1 MRSSDAVH
9 GRDHIRPRRIE
20 QAAAHDRDVAI
31 AFDRV
36 SKHYSLSLQKQ
47 ATDFKSMVLH
57 LPRFISGARRP
68 FVALDDVTL
77 SVRRGE
83 SLGIIGPNG
92 SGKST
97 TLRVMAKITPPTSGA
112 VTVNGRVS
120 ALLELGS
127 GFHPRITGR
136 ENAVLNAVL
145 LGLTL
150 HEAREVLP
158 AIIAFSELGDF
169 IDQPM
174 RTYSSGM
181 FFRLGFAVAVHVQPE
196 ILLIDEVLAVGDAEF
211 QKKCM
216 DHIHGLRR
224 GGVTLVLVTHDM
236 MSLPQFC
243 DRGIL
248 IEQGRISD
256 EGTPQQV
263 VHNYLARVERLLSLH
278 ESERERL
285 RMAQAAR

>member
-1 MRSSDAVH
+1 MRSELPADT
-9 GRDHIRPRRIE
+9 
-20 QAAAHDRDVAI
+20 AI
-31 AFDRV
+31 SLEHV
-36 SKHYSLSLQKQ
+36 SKHYSLALQRE
-47 ATDFKSMVLH
+47 ATDFKTAILH
-57 LPRFISGARRP
+57 LPRFLAGARRP

-77 SVRRGE
+77 HVRRGE

-97 TLRVMAKITPPTSGA
+97 TLRVMAGIAPPTSGT

-127 GFHPRITGR
+127 GFHPQITGR
-136 ENAVLNAVL
+136 ENAILNAVL

-150 HEAREVLP
+150 EEARAVLP
-158 AIIAFSELGDF
+158 GIIEFSELGQF

-181 FFRLGFAVAVHVQPE
+181 YFRLGFAVAVHVNPE
-196 ILLIDEVLAVGDAEF
+196 ILLIDEVIAVGDAEF
-211 QKKCM
+211 QKKCL
-216 DHIHGLRR
+216 DHIFHLRQQ
-224 GGVTLVLVTHDM
+224 GVTLVLVTHDM
-236 MSLPQFC
+236 LSLPKFC

-248 IEQGRISD
+248 IEQGRITD

-263 VHNYLARVERLLSLH
+263 VHNYLARVERLLALRA
-278 ESERERL
+278 EDREELRL
-285 RMAQAAR
+285 KQAVGG

>member
-1 MRSSDAVH
+1 MPSDI
-9 GRDHIRPRRIE
+9 GGDI
-20 QAAAHDRDVAI
+20 AI
-31 AFDRV
+31 AFENV
-36 SKHYSLSLQKQ
+36 SKHYSLSLQKE
-47 ATDFKSMVLH
+47 ATDFKTLLLH
-57 LPRFISGARRP
+57 LPRFVSGARRP
-68 FVALDDVTL
+68 FAALDGVDLRVK
-77 SVRRGE
+77 RGE

-97 TLRVMAKITPPTSGA
+97 TLRVMSRITPPTSGN
-112 VTVNGRVS
+112 VIVNGRIS

-127 GFHPRITGR
+127 GFHPQISGR
-136 ENAVLNAVL
+136 ENAILNAVL

-150 HEAREVLP
+150 QEAREVLP
-158 AIIAFSELGDF
+158 AIIEFSELGDF

-181 FFRLGFAVAVHVQPE
+181 FFRLGFAVAVHVDPE

-216 DHIHGLRR
+216 DHIHGLRKQ
-224 GGVTLVLVTHDM
+224 GVTLVLVTHDM
-236 MSLPQFC
+236 LSLPKFC

-248 IEQGRISD
+248 LEHGKVTD

-263 VHNYLARVERLLSLH
+263 VHNYLRRVEDLLA
-278 ESERERL
+278 L
-285 RMAQAAR
+285 RVEDQQQLKIAQASS

>member
-1 MRSSDAVH
+1 MRSEIGS
-9 GRDHIRPRRIE
+9 
-20 QAAAHDRDVAI
+20 DVAI
-31 AFDRV
+31 AFENV
-36 SKHYSLSLQKQ
+36 SKHYSLSLQKE
-47 ATDFKSMVLH
+47 ATDVKTMLLH
-57 LPRFISGARRP
+57 LPRFLSNARRP

-77 SVRRGE
+77 RVNRGE

-97 TLRVMAKITPPTSGA
+97 TLRVMSGITPPTTGK
-112 VTVNGRVS
+112 VTINGRVS

-127 GFHPRITGR
+127 GFNPRISGR
-136 ENAVLNAVL
+136 ENAILNAVL

-150 HEAREVLP
+150 AEARDLLP
-158 AIIAFSELGDF
+158 EIIEFSELGDF

-181 FFRLGFAVAVHVQPE
+181 FFRLGFAVAVHVRPE

-216 DHIHGLRR
+216 DHIHGLRKQ
-224 GGVTLVLVTHDM
+224 GVTLVLVTHDM
-236 MSLPQFC
+236 LSLPMFC

-248 IEQGRISD
+248 IEHGRVTD

-263 VHNYLARVERLLSLH
+263 VHNYLDRVAKLLALRGD
-278 ESERERL
+278 ERERL
-285 RMAQAAR
+285 KVAKAASS

>member
-1 MRSSDAVH
+1 MRSD
-9 GRDHIRPRRIE
+9 R
-20 QAAAHDRDVAI
+20 RDVAI
-31 AFDRV
+31 SFENV
-36 SKHYSLSLQKQ
+36 SKHYSLALQKE
-47 ATDFKSMVLH
+47 ASDFKTMLLH
-57 LPRFISGARRP
+57 LPRFVSNARRP
-68 FVALDDVTL
+68 FVALDHVDLT
-77 SVRRGE
+77 VRRGE

-97 TLRVMAKITPPTSGA
+97 TLRVMSGITPPTSGT

-127 GFHPRITGR
+127 GFHPQISGR
-136 ENAVLNAVL
+136 ENAILNAVL

-150 HEAREVLP
+150 SEARAVLP
-158 AIIAFSELGDF
+158 AIVEFSELGQF

-181 FFRLGFAVAVHVQPE
+181 FFRLGFAVAVHVEPE

-211 QKKCM
+211 QNKCM
-216 DHIHGLRR
+216 DHIHGLRAR
-224 GGVTLVLVTHDM
+224 GVTLVLVTHDM
-236 MSLPQFC
+236 MNLPKFC

-248 IEQGRISD
+248 IEQGRVTD

-263 VHNYLARVERLLSLH
+263 VHNYLARVERLLSMRAD
-278 ESERERL
+278 EREELRL
-285 RMAQAAR
+285 ARAAGS

>member
-1 MRSSDAVH
+1 MRSD
-9 GRDHIRPRRIE
+9 GG
-20 QAAAHDRDVAI
+20 DVAI
-31 AFDRV
+31 SFEQV
-36 SKHYSLSLQKQ
+36 SKHYSLSLQKE
-47 ATDFKSMVLH
+47 ATDFKTMLLH
-57 LPRFISGARRP
+57 LPRFVSSARRP
-68 FVALDDVTL
+68 FVALDRVDLT
-77 SVRRGE
+77 VRRGE
-83 SLGIIGPNG
+83 SVGIIGPNG

-97 TLRVMAKITPPTSGA
+97 TLRVMAGITPPTSGT
-112 VTVNGRVS
+112 VTVNGLVS

-127 GFHPRITGR
+127 GFHPQITGR
-136 ENAVLNAVL
+136 ENAILNAVL

-150 HEAREVLP
+150 GEARAVLP
-158 AIIAFSELGDF
+158 AIIEFSELGDF

-216 DHIHGLRR
+216 DHIHGLRAS
-224 GGVTLVLVTHDM
+224 GVTLVLVTHDM
-236 MSLPQFC
+236 MNLPKFC

-248 IEQGRISD
+248 VEQGRISD

-263 VHNYLARVERLLSLH
+263 VHNYLARVERLLALRA
-278 ESERERL
+278 EEREELRL
-285 RMAQAAR
+285 ARAASS

>member
-1 MRSSDAVH
+1 MPSRILGLR
-9 GRDHIRPRRIE
+9 GRDVGAPEHSGAPE
-20 QAAAHDRDVAI
+20 EVAI
-31 AFDRV
+31 AFDNV

-47 ATDFKSMVLH
+47 ATDFKTMLLH
-57 LPRFISGARRP
+57 LPRFISNARRP
-68 FVALDDVTL
+68 FVALDSVSL
-77 SVRRGE
+77 QVRRGE

-97 TLRVMAKITPPTSGA
+97 TLRVMSRITPPTSGT
-112 VTVNGRVS
+112 VTVRGRVS

-127 GFHPRITGR
+127 GFHPQITGR

-150 HEAREVLP
+150 REARAVLP
-158 AIIAFSELGDF
+158 EIIAFSELGDF

-181 FFRLGFAVAVHVQPE
+181 FFRLGFSVAVHVEPE

-224 GGVTLVLVTHDM
+224 QGVTLVLVTHDM
-236 MSLPQFC
+236 LSLPMFC

-248 IEQGRISD
+248 IERGKITD

-263 VHNYLARVERLLSLH
+263 VHNYLSRVERLLSLRD
-278 ESERERL
+278 EEREQLRL
-285 RMAQAAR
+285 AQALP